1 MYRQQQEINSLL
13 SKIHAITLQGRNDTD
28 NQADFA
34 RYKELADTLKILIE
48 KTSYFLSPTVA
59 TNKPVINDYVT
70 PKIRLR
76 VIIFKDGK
84 LMLMHKKD
92 NQHGWALPG
101 GWAPIGYSLSENIF
115 NKVLHET
122 GMEVR
127 PDRIVAIKDIS
138 KHDYKPINLE
148 KAYKIF
154 VQATPEKIPEKLG
167 SDKIEI
173 KFVTKEEALKM
184 KLAPS
189 ETLPED
195 IEMAFEEHAQDT
207 WETKFD

>member
-13 SKIHAITLQGRNDTD
+13 SKIHALTLQGRNETD

-48 KTSYFLSPTVA
+48 KTSYFLSPTVR
-59 TNKPVINDYVT
+59 TNQPEINDYVT

-76 VIIFKDGK
+76 VIIFHDGK
-84 LMLMHKKD
+84 LMLIHKKD
-92 NQHGWALPG
+92 NKHGWALPG
-101 GWAPIGYSLSENIF
+101 GWASIGYSLRENIM

-122 GMEVR
+122 GIEVK
-127 PDRIVAIKDIS
+127 PERIVAIKDIS
-138 KHDYKPINLE
+138 KHAYKPVNLE

-154 VQATPEKIPEKLG
+154 VQAVPESLPDVLG
-167 SDKIEI
+167 NDKIEI

-184 KLAPS
+184 PLAPS

-195 IEMAFEEHAQDT
+195 IEMAFDSNKHGT
-207 WETKFD
+207 WEPFFD